1 MSLLEIINLS
11 KLKEGL
17 SKTKNNLLGKVNRL
31 INARKKIDDDF
42 IQELEEIFLLS
53 DMGYNTAE
61 KIINNIKET
70 VKIEK
75 YETEEELY
83 KIIEKEIKK
92 IFTES
97 TSAFLTFDFNITK
110 KPYVI
115 MIVGVNGVGK
125 TTSIGKLAYN
135 FKKVGKTV
143 LIGSADTYRAAANE
157 QLDIWAKRAGVDI
170 VYNPNTKDPAS
181 VAFET
186 LRKAVSQN
194 IDIVIIDT
202 AGRLHNKAHLME
214 ELKKVKRVMQKI
226 IPDTPD
232 EILLVIDA
240 TTGQNGLNQAKE
252 FEKAMGKITGI
263 ILTKLDGTAK
273 GGIVLK
279 ICNELNIPVRFVGVG
294 EKIDDL
300 QLFNTDS
307 FIKALFADEYK
318 ENSNIT

>member
-1 MSLLEIINLS
+1 MSFLGLINFN
-11 KLKEGL
+11 KLKDGL

-31 INARKKIDDDF
+31 IHARKKIDDDF

-53 DMGYNTAE
+53 DMGYDTAE
-61 KIINNIKET
+61 KIITNIKET
-70 VKIEK
+70 VKDVK

-83 KIIEKEIKK
+83 GIIEREIKK
-92 IFTES
+92 IFAETTSVFKNFES
-97 TSAFLTFDFNITK
+97 DIKK

-157 QLDIWAKRAGVDI
+157 QLEIWAQRAGVDI
-170 VYNPNTKDPAS
+170 VSNPNTKDPAS
-181 VAFET
+181 VAYET
-186 LRKAVSQN
+186 LKKALSKEV
-194 IDIVIIDT
+194 DIVIIDT

-214 ELKKVKRVMQKI
+214 ELKKVKRVMQKV

-232 EILLVIDA
+232 EIFLVIDA

-252 FEKAMGKITGI
+252 FEKALEKITGI

-279 ICNELNIPVRFVGVG
+279 ICNELKIPVRFVGVG

-300 QLFNTDS
+300 QLFNPDS
-307 FIKALFADEYK
+307 FIKALFEDE
-318 ENSNIT
+318 